1 MKNTLWL
8 CLAVLFALCFLFDIL
23 LGSVDIPLAEFRS
36 VLGGEQSV
44 YTDIITDLRLPKAI
58 TAVLAG
64 CALSVAGLLLQT
76 FFRNPLAGPDVL
88 GISAGA
94 GLGVALLLMYSAIV
108 PAAVMLSGWGQ
119 VTSAVLGAVSVM
131 LLVIAV
137 SVRLRSS
144 VSLLI
149 VGIMIGSICGSLIG
163 VLQNLS
169 NPDAVKIYI
178 VWTFGSL
185 GSVTWTYLQV
195 MFPLV
200 LLGLLSALLLS
211 KPLNALLLG
220 EQNAQ
225 SLGVPVGVVRTAIVS
240 VAALLT
246 GVTTAFTGPI
256 AFIGIAVPHLARGL
270 FRTSDHRALLPATM
284 LCGATLMLICDII
297 TQLPDNGHTL
307 PINSVSALFGAPVV
321 IWVILSKK
329 YF

>member
-1 MKNTLWL
+1 MKNTLWIS
-8 CLAVLFALCFLFDIL
+8 LALLFVLVFVLDIL
-23 LGSVDIPLAEFRS
+23 FGSIHIPLAEFKA
-36 VLGGEQSV
+36 VLQGSDSV
-44 YTDIITDLRLPKAI
+44 YTDIIRDLRLPKAI

-76 FFRNPLAGPDVL
+76 YFRNPLAGPDVL

-94 GLGVALLLMYSAIV
+94 GLGVALLLMSSAFL
-108 PAAVMLSGWGQ
+108 PAAVMLSGWGL
-119 VTSAVLGAVSVM
+119 VASAVFGAVGVM
-131 LLVIAV
+131 LVVIAV
-137 SVRLRSS
+137 SLRLRSA

-149 VGIMIGSICGSLIG
+149 VGIMIGSICGSLIA

-169 NPDAVKIYI
+169 NPDTLKIYV

-185 GSVTWTYLQV
+185 ASVTWSYLQM
-195 MFPLV
+195 MFPLI
-200 LLGLLSALLLS
+200 LLGLLSVLVLA

-225 SLGVPVGVVRTAIVS
+225 SLGVPIHFTRTAIVA

-284 LCGATLMLICDII
+284 LCGALLMLVCDII
-297 TQLPDNGHTL
+297 TQLPGGGQTL
-307 PINSVSALFGAPVV
+307 PVNSVSALFGAPVV
-321 IWVILSKK
+321 IWVILRKK
-329 YF
+329 

>member
-8 CLAVLFALCFLFDIL
+8 LLAVLFALVFVLDIL
-23 LGSVDIPLAEFRS
+23 LGSIDIPLSEFRA
-36 VLGGEQSV
+36 VLSGEESI
-44 YTDIITDLRLPKAI
+44 YTDIIKDLRLPKAI

-64 CALSVAGLLLQT
+64 SALSVAGLLLQT

-94 GLGVALLLMYSAIV
+94 GLGVALLLMSSAV
-108 PAAVMLSGWGQ
+108 LPAFIMLSGWGQ
-119 VTSAVLGAVSVM
+119 VISAVLGAVGVM
-131 LLVIAV
+131 LIVIAV
-137 SVRLRSS
+137 SVRLRSAA
-144 VSLLI
+144 SLLI

-169 NPDAVKIYI
+169 NPDTVKIYV

-185 GSVTWTYLQV
+185 GSVTWSYLQI

-200 LLGLLSALLLS
+200 LLGLFSALVLS

-225 SLGVPVGVVRTAIVS
+225 SLGVSIHFSRTAIVT

-270 FRTSDHRALLPATM
+270 FQTSDHRALLPATM
-284 LCGATLMLICDII
+284 LCGAMLMLVCDVI
-297 TQLPDNGHTL
+297 TQLPSGGNTL

-321 IWVILSKK
+321 IWVILRKK
-329 YF
+329 

>member
-1 MKNTLWL
+1 MKNTLWIGL
-8 CLAVLFALCFLFDIL
+8 ILLFAVVFVLDIL
-23 LGSVDIPLAEFRS
+23 LGSIDIPLSEFRA
-36 VLGGEQSV
+36 VLAGEQSV
-44 YTDIITDLRLPKAI
+44 YADIIRDLRLPKAI

-94 GLGVALLLMYSAIV
+94 GLGVALLLMSSTV
-108 PAAVMLSGWGQ
+108 LPAFIILSGWGQ
-119 VTSAVLGAVSVM
+119 VISAVLGAVAVM
-131 LLVIAV
+131 MIVIAV
-137 SVRLRSS
+137 SLRLRSA

-163 VLQNLS
+163 VLQNLN
-169 NPDAVKIYI
+169 NPDTVKIYI

-185 GSVTWTYLQV
+185 GAVTWSYLQI
-195 MFPLV
+195 MFPLI
-200 LLGLLSALLLS
+200 LLGLLSALVLS

-225 SLGVPVGVVRTAIVS
+225 SLGVSINFIRTSIVA

-297 TQLPDNGHTL
+297 TQLPSGGNTL

-321 IWVILSKK
+321 IWVILRRR
-329 YF
+329 